1 MREQFNSLEPE
12 KQERIINAALREFA
26 RSGYEKASTN
36 AIIKEANIAKGS
48 LFNYFNSKKD
58 LYLSLF
64 DYVSKVI
71 DEIYTQ
77 IDWNETDLFERLK
90 QFGLVKF
97 KVYKKYPQAYDFLK
111 SAAHENAPEIKPE
124 INTVKNE
131 LVEDGLEK
139 SYKNIDFTK
148 FREDMDLDKIM
159 NIITLTILGLAEQHR
174 DKVESFEDIDSEVL
188 NEFDQY
194 FDILKQCF
202 YKEEEQ

>member
-1 MREQFNSLEPE
+1 MHEQFKNLEPE
-12 KQERIINAALREFA
+12 KKERIINAALREFA

-48 LFNYFNSKKD
+48 LFNYFNNKKD

-77 IDWNETDLFERLK
+77 IDWNETDLFERMK
-90 QFGLVKF
+90 QFGIVKF
-97 KVYKKYPQAYDFLK
+97 KVYKKYPRAYDFLK
-111 SAAHENAPEIKPE
+111 SAAHENAPQIKPE
-124 INTVKNE
+124 INRVKNK
-131 LVEDGLEK
+131 LIEDGLEK

-148 FREDMDLDKIM
+148 FREDMDLDKII
-159 NIITLTILGLAEQHR
+159 NIITLIILGLAEQYR

-194 FDILKQCF
+194 FDILKRCF